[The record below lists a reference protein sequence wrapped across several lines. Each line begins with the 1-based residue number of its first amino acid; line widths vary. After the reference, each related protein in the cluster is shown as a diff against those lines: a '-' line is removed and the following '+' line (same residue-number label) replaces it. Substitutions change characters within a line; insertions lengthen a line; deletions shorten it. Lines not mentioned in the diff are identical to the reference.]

1 MGGFEEVLD
10 VGEFVVDFG
19 TDLREGDDFFVA
31 PCLGSALGD
40 LHELDELGIV
50 NEGLVGGELLDTV
63 VDLLDTGK

>member
-1 MGGFEEVLD
+1 MFD
-10 VGEFVVDFG
+10 IGEAVVDFG
-19 TDLREGDDFFVA
+19 ADLGEGDDFFVA
-31 PCLGSALGD
+31 PGLGGALGD